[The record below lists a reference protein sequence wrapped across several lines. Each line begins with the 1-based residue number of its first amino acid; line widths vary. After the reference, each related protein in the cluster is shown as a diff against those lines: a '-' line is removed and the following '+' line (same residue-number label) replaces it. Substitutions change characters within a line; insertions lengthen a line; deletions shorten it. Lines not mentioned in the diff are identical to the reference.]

1 MTIRK
6 ERHET
11 FLDFEMRKYYHQV
24 KKPSETSKKYI
35 SDIIIEKN
43 NKAPIGVETK

>member
-11 FLDFEMRKYYHQV
+11 FLDFEMRKYYQV

-35 SDIIIEKN
+35 SDLIIEKN